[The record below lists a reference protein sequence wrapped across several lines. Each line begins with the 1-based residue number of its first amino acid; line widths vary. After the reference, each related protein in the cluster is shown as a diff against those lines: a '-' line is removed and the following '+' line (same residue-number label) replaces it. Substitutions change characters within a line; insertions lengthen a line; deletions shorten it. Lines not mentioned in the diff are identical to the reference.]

1 MSKSPRLAGRRS
13 RRWLESATA
22 AWQWA
27 DRYTLWA
34 LNPPSSETRA
44 GQRRSF
50 RPVSAADDPMS
61 PPAPATAELISVL
74 VTEERERANSWD
86 DSVRTLRDLNL
97 LADQLSDS
105 VVDLRS
111 DLPRAVRDLRR
122 QGWSFELIAARSGL
136 SVTRVIELARE
147 SRARRL

>member
-1 MSKSPRLAGRRS
+1 MSKSPRVAGRRS
-13 RRWLESATA
+13 QRWLEPATA

-34 LNPPSSETRA
+34 LNPPSLQNRA
-44 GQRRSF
+44 ALQGPS
-50 RPVSAADDPMS
+50 RPVSATDESLPS
-61 PPAPATAELISVL
+61 STTAELVSVL
-74 VTEERERANSWD
+74 VSEERERANSGHD
-86 DSVRTLRDLNL
+86 LVRTLRELNQ

-105 VVDLRS
+105 VADLRS
-111 DLPRAVRDLRR
+111 DLPPAVRALRR

-147 SRARRL
+147 SRARGL